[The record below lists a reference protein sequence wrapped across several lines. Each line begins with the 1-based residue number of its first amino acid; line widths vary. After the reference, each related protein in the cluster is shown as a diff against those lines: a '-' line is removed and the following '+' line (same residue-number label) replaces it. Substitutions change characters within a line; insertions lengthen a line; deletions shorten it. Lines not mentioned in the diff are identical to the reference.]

1 MCHQSLVDS
10 EEIRREF
17 GPQDSVP
24 DDEAGFMQL
33 GTSSSSSDVP
43 NTTAAQQIAQIVND
57 SCILAFDPNAMHR
70 QPRWMRA
77 LSASFAAEAQVEHVD
92 EGPVAYVTTWYIDC
106 AFSSTNE
113 DSRVARIDFLANLW
127 AQDFQHAWRDKLQP
141 GKAVH
146 LAWVNPRPRDNQ
158 FARTIGHVIVFQNP
172 NEMFAPILIHFQ
184 FQALNLE
191 GISHAVASIR
201 HGIVPDDFA
210 SVVQLDRVCRGRR
223 CTLHRGTPGK
233 LWQDPFD
240 AGECIKF
247 VIPPP
252 GSPSDFALHWGLGSV
267 VPVFENVVEPLPP
280 VISFLIQDHSAFVQ
294 SLHALWDQHASRGTT
309 TSIERFLE
317 VQTWYLDGVY
327 VPLNDEMRPV
337 VLSDDFTTWESD
349 LRRVW
354 HDMED
359 ASLEV
364 GFVLIQPAPP
374 SSPLASIH
382 VLLYQQI
389 DIGHVG
395 TIITT
400 YDTAVPHSRPHS
412 TAAVCA
418 DWVDK
423 LHVIQRIGRTLD
435 CIRAGVSC
443 RVWHGRH
450 EIENDMHPINHGTN
464 LQLHIHRASL
474 VSWDP
479 DDEADTDIALLQ
491 IASPASTPV
500 PASASDSTLLE
511 PSEGFL
517 ALWQQ
522 KFATERS
529 DSIRVSTWLVCPGQQ
544 LFFCRTPRTVRL
556 HANLH
561 TWVSSFAQT
570 WELPTDFAQ
579 HLRIVLIEPSPIAME
594 VDLAAHVLLIL
605 HPRVDM
611 IVSLVTIFDTAINQE
626 HPFRTAIVTS
636 ENITPAEV
644 IERTGYT

>member
-1 MCHQSLVDS
+1 MPWYIGVRPPDVPDNTVPLIVQFAPDIPVGAPFVLVMVDFITHGQRQEAHFRTVPRVRRRILAIPDWISRQVFLMQTQIFNYCQFVQFRCLLNHNFATWPLQEVGPRQFRHGDYVQVIIPPPQRCEVSTRILLEASQRMAADDFWNRYSVPSSPSSVSAASSTDVSPSLVDS

-113 DSRVARIDFLANLW
+113 DSRVVRIDFLANLW

-191 GISHAVASIR
+191 GISHAVASIS
-201 HGIVPDDFA
+201 HGIAPDDFA

-280 VISFLIQDHSAFVQ
+280 ATCDFISHSGPFCFCPIP
-294 SLHALWDQHASRGTT
+294 SR
-309 TSIERFLE
+309 L
-317 VQTWYLDGVY
+317 
-327 VPLNDEMRPV
+327 
-337 VLSDDFTTWESD
+337 
-349 LRRVW
+349 
-354 HDMED
+354 
-359 ASLEV
+359 V
-364 GFVLIQPAPP
+364 G
-374 SSPLASIH
+374 
-382 VLLYQQI
+382 
-389 DIGHVG
+389 
-395 TIITT
+395 
-400 YDTAVPHSRPHS
+400 S
-412 TAAVCA
+412 T
-418 DWVDK
+418 
-423 LHVIQRIGRTLD
+423 
-435 CIRAGVSC
+435 CI
-443 RVWHGRH
+443 
-450 EIENDMHPINHGTN
+450 
-464 LQLHIHRASL
+464 
-474 VSWDP
+474 
-479 DDEADTDIALLQ
+479 
-491 IASPASTPV
+491 
-500 PASASDSTLLE
+500 
-511 PSEGFL
+511 
-517 ALWQQ
+517 
-522 KFATERS
+522 
-529 DSIRVSTWLVCPGQQ
+529 
-544 LFFCRTPRTVRL
+544 
-556 HANLH
+556 
-561 TWVSSFAQT
+561 
-570 WELPTDFAQ
+570 
-579 HLRIVLIEPSPIAME
+579 
-594 VDLAAHVLLIL
+594 
-605 HPRVDM
+605 
-611 IVSLVTIFDTAINQE
+611 
-626 HPFRTAIVTS
+626 
-636 ENITPAEV
+636 
-644 IERTGYT
+644 

>member
-1 MCHQSLVDS
+1 M
-10 EEIRREF
+10 
-17 GPQDSVP
+17 
-24 DDEAGFMQL
+24 
-33 GTSSSSSDVP
+33 
-43 NTTAAQQIAQIVND
+43 
-57 SCILAFDPNAMHR
+57 
-70 QPRWMRA
+70 
-77 LSASFAAEAQVEHVD
+77 
-92 EGPVAYVTTWYIDC
+92 
-106 AFSSTNE
+106 
-113 DSRVARIDFLANLW
+113 
-127 AQDFQHAWRDKLQP
+127 
-141 GKAVH
+141 
-146 LAWVNPRPRDNQ
+146 
-158 FARTIGHVIVFQNP
+158 
-172 NEMFAPILIHFQ
+172 
-184 FQALNLE
+184 
-191 GISHAVASIR
+191 
-201 HGIVPDDFA
+201 
-210 SVVQLDRVCRGRR
+210 
-223 CTLHRGTPGK
+223 
-233 LWQDPFD
+233 
-240 AGECIKF
+240 
-247 VIPPP
+247 
-252 GSPSDFALHWGLGSV
+252 
-267 VPVFENVVEPLPP
+267 
-280 VISFLIQDHSAFVQ
+280 
-294 SLHALWDQHASRGTT
+294 WDQHASRGTT

-644 IERTGYT
+644 IERTGYTDVLNRADPQTTWCIRHAVFSQPVVHSAPGNDGDCLVLTISRPPDVPPSDDTGDSENTRQHVTLDIRIVQSKMAWFDCYFTLPIFDVECVLQAQAHWSPPTLPWIRTQWFANEQPVDTVRIYYDGSFLPTTRSIGFAAAAFVKIGNTWQFAGAISGFSKDGGSMGSYKAETHASILASKFLFDICKIQKEVFHRRPHCELIFDSLTVGRQSAGLWKATKAITTCHVIRGILRLCETRFGIQIEHTFCPSHRGEPGQ